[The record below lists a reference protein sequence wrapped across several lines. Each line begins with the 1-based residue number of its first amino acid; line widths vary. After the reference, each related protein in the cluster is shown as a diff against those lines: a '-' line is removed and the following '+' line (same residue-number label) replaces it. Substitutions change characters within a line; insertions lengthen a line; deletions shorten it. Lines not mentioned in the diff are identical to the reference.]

1 MKSIYPKNEEE
12 TLFVQ
17 NFSAK
22 PEIVLVFPITRDTK
36 SSSEKWKE
44 VLYFVEKSGISTLL
58 VIDKTDLGSA
68 TKYFMSNFEFDDKQL
83 IVLPRSIKD
92 TLFDT
97 VGEISLDKN
106 FWIIQLHDDDKWSGK
121 LTLPETVNSETIYYS
136 DFYLNSESQGL
147 IQIKDFSMPNRI
159 VFSLVPSNIWNKF
172 ASLVRAQR
180 YHVAG
185 SFDFTF
191 NFMAQKMC
199 KFEHN
204 PGFAYHWKDDNW
216 DTVKKSKAHLSRLAS
231 SDGWEEWSSPE
242 IAILNR
248 TIDSLASLSFLQD
261 QVSLQVL
268 LNEIQLLVLS
278 LQPSKKNHIKLTVSL
293 PILRLLDMFGSSS
306 LGRIFWKKST
316 TSQIRGRLELYLFIE
331 KTWSIEN
338 LADILT
344 FVSYL
349 KTMQKFESLQIRFSF
364 WEKAIR
370 DLQDK
375 I

>member
-1 MKSIYPKNEEE
+1 
-12 TLFVQ
+12 
-17 NFSAK
+17 
-22 PEIVLVFPITRDTK
+22 
-36 SSSEKWKE
+36 
-44 VLYFVEKSGISTLL
+44 
-58 VIDKTDLGSA
+58 
-68 TKYFMSNFEFDDKQL
+68 MSNFEFDDKQL

-191 NFMAQKMC
+191 NFMAQIMC
-199 KFEHN
+199 KFEYN

-216 DTVKKSKAHLSRLAS
+216 DTVKKSKVHLSRLAS

-261 QVSLQVL
+261 QISLQVL

-278 LQPSKKNHIKLTVSL
+278 FQPSKKNHIKLTVSL
-293 PILRLLDMFGSSS
+293 PILRLLDVFDSSS
-306 LGRIFWKKST
+306 LGRIFGKS
-316 TSQIRGRLELYLFIE
+316 QKL
-331 KTWSIEN
+331 
-338 LADILT
+338 
-344 FVSYL
+344 L
-349 KTMQKFESLQIRFSF
+349 KYEV
-364 WEKAIR
+364 
-370 DLQDK
+370 D
-375 I
+375 